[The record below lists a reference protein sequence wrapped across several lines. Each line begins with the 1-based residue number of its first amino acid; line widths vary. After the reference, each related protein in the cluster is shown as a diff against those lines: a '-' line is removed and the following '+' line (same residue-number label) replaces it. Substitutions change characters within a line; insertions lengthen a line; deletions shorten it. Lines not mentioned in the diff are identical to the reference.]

1 MITRGFEAISKE
13 FDIRSNVFLE
23 GKINYLYGPYKNLA
37 EVDKADEELIIKDVQ
52 GELQNLTSLSP
63 GQDKFIY
70 DPEALMVKVTARL
83 LDKYYP
89 LDKPR
94 PEV

>member
-1 MITRGFEAISKE
+1 MSTCPKQA
-13 FDIRSNVFLE
+13 NVSIFC
-23 GKINYLYGPYKNLA
+23 NADNYKNLTG
-37 EVDKADEELIIKDVQ
+37 VDKADEELIIKDVRI
-52 GELQNLTSLSP
+52 ELQNLTILSP
-63 GQDKFIY
+63 GQDKFVY

-83 LDKYYP
+83 FDKYYP